1 MAIRG
6 IKSFK
11 NDPNYLLNYLT
22 DFNISEK
29 IDTLYFTLSFSNSR
43 ITDKRILKVEK
54 KSGHEVNTTDL
65 VLNDTWKEPY
75 EFLKRAYLSEF
86 TDAFH
91 AKCYDNITLGF
102 FYIPTRVPRTIDY
115 TYLYD
120 KGDKLILSYIGE
132 KNGRRLKIL
141 RSDEIMEKFKGF
153 ESYHPLKLLNKVS
166 NKTFNVIDLKRVN
179 IKNESNTDFLN
190 LISRFCDDEISE
202 YTLLRE
208 ILIKNGLTCKDI
220 TLSHNEVE
228 DVEGFILDVNNSNK
242 MQIQNGKNRF
252 ISEFDMST
260 IKIYHDVFLKNFILF
275 LKKYVDT
282 IDCKKVLLDSS
293 LNYIDTVSHIFTEYI
308 NNLSD
313 NEFKDFDLS
322 SDKLQLPIIGHRGDI
337 DYDYINN
344 GYCVSILKVDELY
357 KNMYLI
363 VLSSLRFYKTPD
375 NERNS
380 LIDNEEYLI
389 WNRMVQSLSK
399 KQR

>member
-91 AKCYDNITLGF
+91 APCYDNTTLGF
-102 FYIPTRVPRTIDY
+102 FYIPSRVPRTIDY

-141 RSDEIMEKFKGF
+141 RSDEIVEKFKGY

-166 NKTFNVIDLKRVN
+166 NKPFNVIDLKRVI
-179 IKNESNTDFLN
+179 IKNESNADFLN
-190 LISRFCDDEISE
+190 LISQFCDDEITE
-202 YTLLRE
+202 HKLLRE

-282 IDCKKVLLDSS
+282 MDCKKVLLDSS

-313 NEFKDFDLS
+313 NEFNDFDLS

>member
-91 AKCYDNITLGF
+91 APCYDNTTLGF
-102 FYIPTRVPRTIDY
+102 FYIPARVPRTIDY

-141 RSDEIMEKFKGF
+141 RSDEIVEKFKGF

-166 NKTFNVIDLKRVN
+166 NKPFNVIDLKRVS
-179 IKNESNTDFLN
+179 IKNESNADFLN
-190 LISRFCDDEISE
+190 LISQFCDDEITE
-202 YTLLRE
+202 HKLLRE

-242 MQIQNGKNRF
+242 MQIQNGKNKF

-282 IDCKKVLLDSS
+282 MYCSKS
-293 LNYIDTVSHIFTEYI
+293 L
-308 NNLSD
+308 
-313 NEFKDFDLS
+313 
-322 SDKLQLPIIGHRGDI
+322 
-337 DYDYINN
+337 
-344 GYCVSILKVDELY
+344 
-357 KNMYLI
+357 M
-363 VLSSLRFYKTPD
+363 
-375 NERNS
+375 
-380 LIDNEEYLI
+380 
-389 WNRMVQSLSK
+389 
-399 KQR
+399 

>member
-91 AKCYDNITLGF
+91 APCYDNTTLGF
-102 FYIPTRVPRTIDY
+102 FYIPARVPRTIDY

-141 RSDEIMEKFKGF
+141 RSDEIVEKFKGY

-166 NKTFNVIDLKRVN
+166 NKPFNVIDLKRVS
-179 IKNESNTDFLN
+179 IKNESNADFLN
-190 LISRFCDDEISE
+190 LISQFCDDEITE
-202 YTLLRE
+202 HKLLRE

-242 MQIQNGKNRF
+242 MQIQNGKNKF

-282 IDCKKVLLDSS
+282 MDCKKVLIDSS

-313 NEFKDFDLS
+313 NEFRDFDLS
-322 SDKLQLPIIGHRGDI
+322 ADKLQLPIIGHRGDI
-337 DYDYINN
+337 EYDYINN

>member
-91 AKCYDNITLGF
+91 APCYDNTTLGF
-102 FYIPTRVPRTIDY
+102 FYIPARVPRTIDY

-141 RSDEIMEKFKGF
+141 RSDEIVEKFKGY

-166 NKTFNVIDLKRVN
+166 NKPFNVIDLKRVS
-179 IKNESNTDFLN
+179 IKNESNADFLN
-190 LISRFCDDEISE
+190 LISQFCDDEITE
-202 YTLLRE
+202 HKLLRE

-242 MQIQNGKNRF
+242 MQIQNGKNKF

-282 IDCKKVLLDSS
+282 MDCKKVLIDSS

-313 NEFKDFDLS
+313 NEFRDFDLS
-322 SDKLQLPIIGHRGDI
+322 ADKLQLPIIGHRGDI

>member
-91 AKCYDNITLGF
+91 APCYDNTTLGF

-132 KNGRRLKIL
+132 KNDRRLKIL
-141 RSDEIMEKFKGF
+141 RSDEIVEKFKGF
-153 ESYHPLKLLNKVS
+153 ESYHPLKLLNNVS
-166 NKTFNVIDLKRVN
+166 NKPFNVIDLKRVS

-202 YTLLRE
+202 YKLLRE

-282 IDCKKVLLDSS
+282 MDCKKVLLDSS

-313 NEFKDFDLS
+313 NEFNDFDLS